1 MLGARRP
8 ITIPVTI
15 ATTASPGIVI
25 PIISTPSP
33 TVSLIIATT
42 VTVTVPA
49 VAVRVVFARM
59 RRLTSA
65 DILPFRL
72 YGSRRRILPPFRDYF
87 LNFFFVPLELTYER
101 FEIVNAILGA
111 CALILCVCEKVFM
124 RFFVFLT
131 SSK

>member
-1 MLGARRP
+1 MRGARRP

-42 VTVTVPA
+42 VTVPA
-49 VAVRVVFARM
+49 VAVRVVFTRM

-124 RFFVFLT
+124 RFFVF
-131 SSK
+131 